1 MIEKYDNGD
10 WEEFELVNGKKQ
22 GKAIYHYSEKNELS
36 REYEIRN
43 YVDGICQGKAV
54 LYWTGEFEGDYE
66 ERNYT
71 DNLVQG
77 KAIYYYSKNEGYIEY
92 NYINGKRQGKAISY
106 MKNGD
111 KEEFC
116 CIDGIRQG
124 KTIGYCINGDK
135 EEFCCIDGIRQGKSV
150 YYFTDGTKEERYYID
165 GVLQGKSIWYFADG
179 NKEET
184 NYVDEVF
191 QGKSVYYFANG
202 DKEEANYID
211 GILQGNS
218 IYYFANGNKEEEYYI
233 DGKKYKFKFTSEHNE
248 KFIKCEEE
256 DHTYWL
262 YFDNNMQ
269 RITKKFAEYKD
280 NGKNTINSL
289 QEKYYANG
297 NLSLKFIDYKK
308 DVDTEIDSMTEEYF
322 ENGKLSL
329 KDIHY
334 KDNGINKIK
343 SIYENYYESD
353 KLKTRRIEYYNYKD
367 DEGNELIEIREDYYL
382 NGNLKAKKREYKN
395 IVNFENINPNL
406 NKDYVKIIDE
416 DFDSNGILISVLG
429 LSGYGSSTSF
439 SQKITY
445 NNLGEITFIETQL
458 KDKEKHYFENGKL
471 KKSVFEK
478 YINGDWEEYKV
489 IFYDEK
495 GNKEETN
502 YEIEEKKKGG
512 FGNIFNIFMNRA
524 SKKIKEA
531 DVKETLININSA
543 LEKYKK

>member
-1 MIEKYDNGD
+1 MIKKYTNGD

-22 GKAIYHYSEKNELS
+22 GKATYYFQNGDEKEL
-36 REYEIRN
+36 Y
-43 YVDGICQGKAV
+43 
-54 LYWTGEFEGDYE
+54 
-66 ERNYT
+66 
-71 DNLVQG
+71 
-77 KAIYYYSKNEGYIEY
+77 
-92 NYINGKRQGKAISY
+92 YINNKRY
-106 MKNGD
+106 D
-111 KEEFC
+111 
-116 CIDGIRQG
+116 IR
-124 KTIGYCINGDK
+124 YD
-135 EEFCCIDGIRQGKSV
+135 S
-150 YYFTDGTKEERYYID
+150 ER
-165 GVLQGKSIWYFADG
+165 
-179 NKEET
+179 
-184 NYVDEVF
+184 
-191 QGKSVYYFANG
+191 
-202 DKEEANYID
+202 
-211 GILQGNS
+211 
-218 IYYFANGNKEEEYYI
+218 
-233 DGKKYKFKFTSEHNE
+233 NE
-248 KFIKCEEE
+248 KFIRCEEE
-256 DHTYWL
+256 DYTYWL

-269 RITKKFAEYKD
+269 RVIKKFAEYED

-289 QEKYYANG
+289 EENYYANG

-308 DVDTEIDSMTEEYF
+308 DIDTEIDWISERYF
-322 ENGKLSL
+322 ENGKHSL
-329 KDIHY
+329 KDINY

-353 KLKTRRIEYYNYKD
+353 KLKTRSIEYYNYKD
-367 DEGNELIEIREDYYL
+367 DEGNELIKISEDYYL
-382 NGNLKAKKREYKN
+382 NGNLKSKKREYKN

-406 NKDYVKIIDE
+406 NKDYVQIIDE

-458 KDKEKHYFENGKL
+458 KGKEKHYFENGKL

-489 IFYDEK
+489 ISYDEK

-524 SKKIKEA
+524 SKKIKET
-531 DVKETLININSA
+531 DVKETLININDT